1 MPGAENKGF
10 TLFWGER
17 VYCLAKTMMV
27 WPQSGCLVTCIL
39 QGPHISYVQP
49 SSHSAFTPSPVLRCN
64 FPPQSLCPWH
74 SSLCLEGSSHISPY
88 VPPALAL
95 LLVAHEIILCAQ
107 EWINSAILCSPM
119 HLTPLLCG
127 PPPRVS
133 FILRAS
139 SSCPFHQKRL
149 KGHEVMGR
157 DLPFMIIAVMPG
169 SMTLNKYL
177 WN

>member
-1 MPGAENKGF
+1 MSSKVYDGLATIWLPGHLHPAG
-10 TLFWGER
+10 T
-17 VYCLAKTMMV
+17 
-27 WPQSGCLVTCIL
+27 
-39 QGPHISYVQP
+39 HISP
-49 SSHSAFTPSPVLRCN
+49 MFSLPATLAFTPSPVLRCN

-74 SSLCLEGSSHISPY
+74 SSLCLEGSSHVSPY
-88 VPPALAL
+88 LPPALAL
-95 LLVAHEIILCAQ
+95 LLVAQEIILCAE

-119 HLTPLLCG
+119 HLPPLLCG

-149 KGHEVMGR
+149 RGHEVMGR

-169 SMTLNKYL
+169 SMTLNK
-177 WN
+177 